1 MRGICFFQHGQNI
14 IISTVDDEISDFADD
29 PYLINVAVSRAKKK
43 LMLVVTGNEQS
54 KEHNIT
60 DLIDYIQYNNF
71 EVVESKIYSIF
82 DYLYKQYT
90 EERIAYLQKYKKIS
104 EYDSENLMYSLIQEI
119 IADNK
124 YSSLDVVC
132 HFPLNML
139 IKNPQLLNDRECQYA
154 MNPAILNK
162 LRDKTYDR
170 IIAVGG
176 GTVIDIAKVV
186 AVAGKDD
193 TVDDLYDKV
202 GSLSKVHPLIIVPT
216 TCGTGSEVTNIS
228 VINRVSKGVKMGLAD
243 PAMLADSAVMITNM
257 LDSLPYKIFATSS
270 IDAMVH
276 SVESFLSPNGCSI
289 SRIFSTEALKTILTC
304 WKKSVEAGGED
315 AWKAYAADFLKASN
329 WAGLGF
335 GYAGCAAVH
344 ACAYPLGSVYHIPHG
359 QSNQLMFKDV
369 MKMYKKIKPTGRIND
384 LEAVIAESLSVAP
397 ENALEELYALMD
409 KVLKSAPLE
418 EFGVKKSDL
427 AIFAGD
433 VIKTQQ
439 RLLRNNY
446 VQLSE
451 EQILEIYE
459 AAY

>member
-1 MRGICFFQHGQNI
+1 MKGFSIKTEIQEFDTFEQFAKEAGIG
-14 IISTVDDEISDFADD
+14 ADD
-29 PYLINVAVSRAKKK
+29 
-43 LMLVVTGNEQS
+43 LVLCG
-54 KEHNIT
+54 EHT
-60 DLIDYIQYNNF
+60 FDKYI
-71 EVVESKIYSIF
+71 
-82 DYLYKQYT
+82 
-90 EERIAYLQKYKKIS
+90 A
-104 EYDSENLMYSLIQEI
+104 
-119 IADNK
+119 
-124 YSSLDVVC
+124 
-132 HFPLNML
+132 PLNIGVQTL
-139 IKNPQLLNDRECQYA
+139 FREKYGKGEPTDG
-154 MNPAILNK
+154 MVDAILNK

-228 VINRVSKGVKMGLAD
+228 VINRVSKGVKMGLAA
-243 PAMLADSAVMITNM
+243 PAMVADSAVMITNM

-315 AWKAYAADFLKASN
+315 AWKTYAADFLKASN
-329 WAGLGF
+329 WAGFGF

-369 MKMYKKIKPTGRIND
+369 MKMYEKIKPTGRIND

-427 AIFAGD
+427 AIFAG
-433 VIKTQQ
+433 
-439 RLLRNNY
+439 
-446 VQLSE
+446 E
-451 EQILEIYE
+451 LEK
-459 AAY
+459 